1 MAGEHPAPRGARVRG
16 LAHRPAVGADGGAL
30 LPEVSGQPAARL
42 GLGAPLLPEGSSAG
56 TPPGG
61 GAETARRGLCDGDC
75 GPGVG
80 RGGILRSGDCGP
92 IGRGYCVAGT
102 AVLGRGVSTV
112 SGLSPVS

>member
-42 GLGAPLLPEGSSAG
+42 GLGAPLLPEGSGAG

-61 GAETARRGLCDGDC
+61 GAETARRGLRSWGGAGRDTAERGLRSYRQGVLRAGDC
-75 GPGVG
+75 SPRAGGVH
-80 RGGILRSGDCGP
+80 C
-92 IGRGYCVAGT
+92 
-102 AVLGRGVSTV
+102 
-112 SGLSPVS
+112 